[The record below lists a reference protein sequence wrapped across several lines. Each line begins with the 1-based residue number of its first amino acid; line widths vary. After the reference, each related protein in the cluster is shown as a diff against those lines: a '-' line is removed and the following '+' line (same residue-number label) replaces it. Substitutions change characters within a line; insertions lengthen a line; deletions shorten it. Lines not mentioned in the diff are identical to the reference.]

1 MVGDEFH
8 EDESLDYQNPVTAE
22 RLLQQLCLK
31 LGAVHYLTAPNAAE
45 IWHQPELMVQ
55 YILHRRVHTWGSKK
69 AKVSDLIYM
78 NGSFR
83 KLLE

>member
-31 LGAVHYLTAPNAAE
+31 LGAVHYLTATNAAE
-45 IWHQPELMVQ
+45 VWHQQ
-55 YILHRRVHTWGSKK
+55 SYH
-69 AKVSDLIYM
+69 D
-78 NGSFR
+78 
-83 KLLE
+83 

>member
-31 LGAVHYLTAPNAAE
+31 LGAVHISL
-45 IWHQPELMVQ
+45 QPM
-55 YILHRRVHTWGSKK
+55 
-69 AKVSDLIYM
+69 
-78 NGSFR
+78 
-83 KLLE
+83 LLKFGISLN